1 MTARTLSVLV
11 VVAALGSSCATAP
24 VEPEAALP
32 EAPETWTTPL
42 AASTDPG
49 PAWWLEF
56 DSPGLVAAVTEA
68 LAGSPSLDVQQARL
82 DAALAQAR
90 IAGADLKPGVVGNAS
105 GSRREQIFIGLPI
118 PGAEGGVLSSTST
131 TLGLSLDVSWEIDL
145 WGRIRAGSN
154 AALAGADAA
163 ALELAATRLSVAG
176 QTAKAWVALAEAG
189 AQLDLA
195 RRTADNRRR
204 VRERIER
211 RFELGLAAPLD
222 VRLARS
228 RHQIAVAN
236 LEQANNRQDSARRQL
251 EVLLRRYPSAEFA
264 AGPLP
269 VLPDFASAA
278 LPTTLVARR
287 PDLQALEAR
296 LDQAGFSV
304 LEARRALYPRLA
316 LSASVGRTADE
327 VGDLLENDFSIWS
340 VAGNLLQ
347 PLFQGGRL
355 RAGVDL
361 AEARLDE
368 LVALYVQALLDAYR
382 EVETLLA
389 ADQRLETM
397 EAALSQAR
405 EESRAAEQLAID
417 EYQQGLG
424 NYLTVLQAQSDHFD
438 AASGQLTAAAQ
449 RVSNRIDLH
458 LALGDGLRAIV
469 NDDLT
474 TAQVQE
480 DGSQHTPPN
489 QENQDV

>member
-1 MTARTLSVLV
+1 MTKAVSLLAAV
-11 VVAALGSSCATAP
+11 VVLGSSCATAP
-24 VEPEAALP
+24 VEPEVELP
-32 EAPETWTTPL
+32 RAPEEWTTPL

-49 PAWWLEF
+49 RAWWLDF
-56 DSPGLVAAVTEA
+56 DSPGLVEAVTHALIVSPTIEA
-68 LAGSPSLDVQQARL
+68 RQARL
-82 DAALAQAR
+82 DAAMAQAR
-90 IAGADLKPGVVGNAS
+90 IAGADLKPGIVLDSS
-105 GSRREQIFIGLPI
+105 GSRRKQVFIGLPI

-131 TLGLSLDVSWEIDL
+131 MLGLSLDVSWEVDL
-145 WGRIRAGSN
+145 WGRIRAGRN
-154 AALAGADAA
+154 AALASTDAA

-176 QTAKAWVALAEAG
+176 QTAKAWISLAEAE

-195 RRTADNRRR
+195 RGTADNRRLA
-204 VRERIER
+204 RERIER

-236 LEQANNRQDSARRQL
+236 LEQANSRQDAARRQL
-251 EVLLRRYPSAEFA
+251 EVLLRRYPSAELA
-264 AGPLP
+264 AGELP
-269 VLPDFASAA
+269 VLPELASDA

-316 LSASVGRTADE
+316 LTGSVGRTAEE
-327 VGDLLENDFSIWS
+327 VGDLLQNDFSVWG

-355 RAGVDL
+355 RAGIDL
-361 AEARLDE
+361 TEARLDE

-389 ADQRLETM
+389 ADQRLANM
-397 EAALSQAR
+397 EAALFQAR
-405 EESRAAEQLAID
+405 EESRAAEQLAVD

-424 NYLTVLQAQSDHFD
+424 DYLTVLQAQSDHFD
-438 AASGQLTAAAQ
+438 AASGQLTVAAL

-458 LALGDGLRAIV
+458 LALGDGLKAMA
-469 NDDLT
+469 DDGLAAT
-474 TAQVQE
+474 QVQE
-480 DGSQHTPPN
+480 DTTQPALPT